1 MTINFTELGGLIL
14 IIGTFLYSLFRR
26 SGSNVEQ
33 ETKAQDA
40 PLVQKQEEI
49 KADIKE
55 VDKGIDEMK
64 AERERLRN
72 EYLTDQQRA
81 DQWNKP
87 KQ

>member
-1 MTINFTELGGLIL
+1 MTINFAELGGLAL
-14 IIGTFLYSLFRR
+14 VIGAFLYKIFGK

-49 KADIKE
+49 KSDIKE
-55 VDKGIDEMK
+55 IDKGIDEMK

-72 EYLTDQQRA
+72 EYLTDQERA
-81 DQWNKP
+81 DKWNK
-87 KQ
+87 K